1 MKMKFRT
8 SNCIL
13 VFFCVVAF
21 AGCATYNARKVGP
34 TPIEQAKTE
43 IPEEQLLDVG
53 ILVFETKEVTPET
66 AEKEGTNADIRK
78 AETHFIPYHLKNTL
92 HQSSHWGA
100 IQVVPAETNS
110 VDLMVKGKILESNGE
125 HLVLEIDV
133 IDASQKRWF
142 KKAYSAKA
150 SDATYSGNT
159 RGEKDAYQDI
169 YNAIANDMARYKMK
183 LTAAQ
188 IKNIRTI
195 AKLKF
200 AREFAPDAFG
210 GYLKADDKNQL
221 SVNRLPA
228 KNDPM
233 MERLL
238 QIREREYMYVD
249 TLNHQYEGFYAEMW
263 PAYENWRQLNLTERT
278 AIKKIRRE
286 AMTKQLIGALLIA
299 GAIAAGSQDS
309 NIGRTMAP
317 AMVIIG
323 GQVFISGWNVSKET
337 QMHKAAIEELS
348 DSFGAEMQPVTM
360 EFEGQQ
366 YELTGSAEEQ
376 FKNWKKLLH
385 QIYFAETG
393 FEQTPPPDQSE
404 TKQDQDL

>member
-1 MKMKFRT
+1 MKSRT

-21 AGCATYNARKVGP
+21 AGCATYNAQKVGP

-142 KKAYSAKA
+142 KKAYSANA
-150 SDATYSGNT
+150 SEATYSGNT

-263 PAYENWRQLNLTERT
+263 PAYENWRQLNLTERA

-323 GQVFISGWNVSKET
+323 GQVFISGWNVSKEA